1 MHNFSYMPL
10 AARVGTRVLCMHG
23 GVSPLLESWQDII
36 DIKRP
41 IENLAGNSLACHLTW
56 SDPDREA
63 LEFEVSHCLV

>member
-1 MHNFSYMPL
+1 MPL

-23 GVSPLLESWQDII
+23 GLSPLLESWQDII

-41 IENLAGNSLACHLTW
+41 IPNLPGDSLACHLTW

-63 LEFEVSHCLV
+63 LDYEVSPSLTLTWL